1 MQSNKDKIKPA
12 HRETKLDSCKL
23 ITDFYNGHLV
33 ITDILVSP
41 EKSERERAVSVSI
54 GYHETKTGQ
63 SHRTRIVQ

>member
-41 EKSERERAVSVSI
+41 EKSEREREQFQFLLGTMKPKLANHI
-54 GYHETKTGQ
+54 GHG
-63 SHRTRIVQ
+63 